1 MNDLRKKYDAPD
13 REARRTAASYSLLIA
28 IPVVVTIIL
37 GLIGWSAVSF
47 DRKDPLLSAVKIVV
61 LTLSSFNLST
71 DYKSITEQ
79 SNWFVNLSAFSGSLT
94 TFAGVIAFAFVFS
107 RERLLR
113 FRTKYVWSEHVI
125 VVGETPL
132 ASRLANWFRLNGS
145 RVVQV
150 VPVNGERSPTS
161 LPIGFDASD
170 VISATRSRRARLIVV
185 DLETDAATLA
195 FGQGMLL
202 ELNVIDEPETKDPTT
217 SVSES
222 RLALKVED
230 QVLSEQF
237 LEFVERYTGSS
248 PGKTAMTRQIRPIL
262 FDEYQAVA
270 RCTLARNPLFILA
283 SQRNQSRVHAV
294 ILGANDLAE
303 RLVDQILLTSIAV
316 SLDVPLVTILD
327 RDAARREH
335 EFRARRP
342 GVTEQLPIRFV
353 QFDIDIDLSSSLKD
367 TAGMEILFRS
377 EAGSGITAIYV
388 AFNNESESLRA
399 ALLLRRYQERT
410 GELRGPIFYYQRPS
424 STGRSF
430 VPLSLSK
437 RDEVVAMQAPI
448 EMLVNDILDLDGREE
463 LARALHDNYR
473 GAAPSQQSATTWEML
488 PDSLRRAN
496 IRAADQIPA
505 LLWSFGV
512 EVRELAPG
520 ELPNLNPDAL
530 ATVLRKA
537 ASSEFAEELSRVE
550 HERWMIERKLDGW
563 SYGEPRDDQKRYH
576 PLLIPWEQLRKSP
589 AEVRKDFEQVS
600 ALLRFLGTRR
610 PLVR

>member
-1 MNDLRKKYDAPD
+1 MNNLRKKYDAPN
-13 REARRTAASYSLLIA
+13 REARRAAASYSLLIA

-37 GLIGWSAVSF
+37 GLVGWSTVSF

-79 SNWFVNLSAFSGSLT
+79 SNWFVNLSAFFGSLT

-113 FRTKYVWSEHVI
+113 FRTKYVWTEHVI
-125 VVGETPL
+125 VVGDTPL
-132 ASRLANWFRLNGS
+132 ASRLASRFRSNGN

-150 VPVNGERSPTS
+150 GPVNGERSPTS

-170 VISATRSRRARLIVV
+170 VISATRSHRARLIVV

-202 ELNVIDEPETKDPTT
+202 GLNVIQEPDTKDRP
-217 SVSES
+217 SSPNES

-237 LEFVERYTGSS
+237 LEFVERYTGSV
-248 PGKTAMTRQIRPIL
+248 PGKANMTRKIRPMQ
-262 FDEYQAVA
+262 FDEYRTVA
-270 RCTLARNPLFILA
+270 RYTLARYPLFVLA
-283 SQRNQSRVHAV
+283 SQRNQRRVHAV

-303 RLVDQILLTSIAV
+303 RLVDQVLLTSIGV

-327 RDAARREH
+327 RDAARREQ

-342 GVTEQLPIRFV
+342 GVIEQLPIRFV
-353 QFDIDIDLSSSLKD
+353 QFDIDIDLSSTLEN
-367 TAGMEILFRS
+367 TAGMESLFRS
-377 EAGSGITAIYV
+377 EAGSGVTAIYV
-388 AFNNESESLRA
+388 AFNSESESLRA

-410 GELRGPIFYYQRPS
+410 GDLRGPIFYYQRPS
-424 STGRSF
+424 GTERSF
-430 VPLSLSK
+430 VPLSLSEQ
-437 RDEVVAMQAPI
+437 DEIVAMQAPI
-448 EMLVNDILDLDGREE
+448 EMLVNDILDLDGRED
-463 LARALHDNYR
+463 LARASHENYR
-473 GAAPSQQSATTWEML
+473 RATPSHQSAATWEML

-505 LLWSFGV
+505 LLWSLGV
-512 EVRELAPG
+512 EVREWAPG

-530 ATVLRKA
+530 AAVLQKA
-537 ASSEFAEELSRVE
+537 SNSEFAAELSRVE

-563 SYGEPRDDQKRYH
+563 SYGPSRDDQKRHH

-600 ALLRFLGTRR
+600 ALLRSLGTRR